1 MTNTTPL
8 SQPESVDMV
17 EANDSTVKTDN
28 STVTI
33 PMYSSSLNA
42 DIDNAM
48 NIQEIPLD
56 TPLSTDTPEAVTP
69 TDSVVTTST
78 APATTTDAEAPYSYS
93 DSPTGT
99 AAYPPV
105 SESVY
110 TSLYSTSEVVT
121 ETTTEPA
128 IDDAITRFKP
138 SEPVSTWDSPPTRVL
153 ETRYSL
159 VTEVEAPTPAAPES
173 LPALSPEDVHLL
185 TTGQRLRQLREQKH
199 LTIQNVADK
208 LYLDHSVIQAL
219 ENDSYMALPPPI
231 FVRGYLRG
239 YAKILEV
246 PATALI
252 EKYDNFVGH
261 KSPPPITPQA
271 KPKKQ
276 ATTDDLW
283 VKLLTYSI
291 FVTLMILMVLW
302 GINHYGLLTPTP
314 EANNAIPTG
323 ENLDLHPNVG
333 EGDYVPPP
341 EGDDDK
347 PVAGQPVV
355 APPPPPPVTPPPPP
369 VDLRALTIHY
379 QKTGSWTRVID
390 TKGTKVYEGTP
401 KSGDIINIK
410 GEPPFKVRFGAG
422 NSGIEIEYKGQKA
435 AAETYPKSGKTLT
448 VGEAIPATPTSPS
461 SPTPAPR

>member
-1 MTNTTPL
+1 
-8 SQPESVDMV
+8 MV
-17 EANDSTVKTDN
+17 EANDSTVKTDD
-28 STVTI
+28 STVTT
-33 PMYSSSLNA
+33 PMYSSSLQA
-42 DIDNAM
+42 DVDNSM
-48 NIQEIPLD
+48 NTQAIPLYNS
-56 TPLSTDTPEAVTP
+56 LSTDTPEAVTP
-69 TDSVVTTST
+69 TDEVATTST
-78 APATTTDAEAPYSYS
+78 APATITDAEALYSHS
-93 DSPTGT
+93 DKPTET
-99 AAYPPV
+99 AAYSPV
-105 SESVY
+105 SESFY
-110 TSLYSTSEVVT
+110 ASLYSTTQEVVP
-121 ETTTEPA
+121 EKTTEPA
-128 IDDAITRFKP
+128 IDGATTGFKP
-138 SEPVSTWDSPPTRVL
+138 SEPVSTWDDPPPRVL
-153 ETRYSL
+153 DTIYSP
-159 VTEVEAPTPAAPES
+159 VAEVKAATPAPAAPEFP
-173 LPALSPEDVHLL
+173 PALSPEDVHLL

-219 ENDSYMALPPPI
+219 ENDSYEALPPPI

-276 ATTDDLW
+276 ATTNDLW
-283 VKLLTYSI
+283 VKFLTYTI

-314 EANNAIPTG
+314 EANNNVTSTG

-401 KSGDIINIK
+401 KSGESLNVK

-448 VGEAIPATPTSPS
+448 VGEAIPATPTPPS
-461 SPTPAPR
+461 SPTPAAPR